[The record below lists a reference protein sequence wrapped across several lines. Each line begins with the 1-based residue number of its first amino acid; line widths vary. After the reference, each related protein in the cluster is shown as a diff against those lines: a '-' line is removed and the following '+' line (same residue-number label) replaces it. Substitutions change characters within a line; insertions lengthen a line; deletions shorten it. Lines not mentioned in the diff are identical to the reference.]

1 MANKQRFD
9 IEIGAQ
15 VDPSVRKA
23 ASNAQSILGS
33 IVGGNL
39 ISSGIQAAIGGIQS
53 MASGAL
59 DTYRD
64 YQKSMANTA
73 GIAGITDK
81 SSADFQKLSEA
92 AEAAG
97 EATAFTSAQA
107 GDALGYMALAGWD
120 VNKSTKALMPT
131 LKLAEATGA
140 DLAETANLVTG
151 SMNAMGVSFDN
162 MDDLNRY
169 FDVLVKAN
177 NKSATT
183 AGQLMEAFTGVGGAA
198 KAAGLDY
205 KDTATALGILAN
217 NYVTG
222 SQAGTALNSI
232 LVRMTSKQEALNA
245 YKKLGV
251 NIYDAAGNTRNFGDI
266 LKDTNKAM
274 AGLTEKQKNSYMS
287 TIAGAN
293 YYSMYKNLLEG
304 VTEGVDGSAS
314 AWDKLSGEIQNSNN
328 ALDTMHETTTNTV
341 DYAFSLLDSGLQNV
355 QLQFLKAFGPE
366 IQSALRYVAEKVL
379 PKVANAAENLGNFI
393 QDPVLVKFGE
403 LKDMLGDV
411 KDKFGEFTDFLS
423 EHQEVIA
430 ATAWVVGGLTT
441 ALLIYNRA
449 AILASIRSGIETGI
463 IIAMYAAEWA
473 TAAATTALAVAT
485 KALGAAFAFLTSPL
499 TLIILGFAAAMAASI
514 LLYKNWDTVKEK
526 LGELWQKIQEI
537 GSNVMNAMSE
547 WWDYIMQ
554 CLDQNFVQPWNNFWD
569 SVGEKVSA
577 VWQGIKSA
585 VKSGINSVINFVNSG
600 IGQLNKFQV
609 NVPKGVP
616 IIGGKHVGLN
626 IPTIPTLAT
635 GGIATGPTLAEIG
648 EGGEPEA
655 VVPLSK
661 LSNML
666 NGGAGGGITYSP
678 NIVINGNADKSEISE
693 AMRSSYEEFKDFMD
707 RYTRERRRLAF

>member
-1 MANKQRFD
+1 MANRQRFD

-59 DTYRD
+59 DTYRE

-120 VNKSTKALMPT
+120 ADKSTSALMPT

-140 DLAETANLVTG
+140 DLATTADLVTN
-151 SMNAMGVSFDN
+151 SMNAMGVSFD
-162 MDDLNRY
+162 DLDGY
-169 FDVLVKAN
+169 FDVIIKAN

-183 AGQLMEAFTGVGGAA
+183 AGELMEAFTGVGGAA
-198 KAAGLDY
+198 KAAGQDY
-205 KDTATALGILAN
+205 KTTSTALGILAN
-217 NYVTG
+217 AGTKG
-222 SQAGTALNSI
+222 AEAGTALNSI
-232 LVRMTSKQEALNA
+232 LVRMTSKQEAMNA

-251 NIYDAAGNTRNFGDI
+251 SIYDAAGNTRNFGDI
-266 LKDTNKAM
+266 LKDTSKAM
-274 AGLTEKQKNSYMS
+274 EGMTEEQKNSYLS
-287 TIAGAN
+287 AIAGTN
-293 YYSMYKNLLEG
+293 YYSTYNQLLEG
-304 VTEGVDGSAS
+304 VNETVDGGAS

-328 ALDTMHETTTNTV
+328 ALDTMHKTTTDTV
-341 DYAFSLLDSGLQNV
+341 DYAFSLLDSALQNV

-366 IQSALRYVAEKVL
+366 IQSAVQYVAGEVL
-379 PKVANAAENLGNFI
+379 PKVAKAAENLGNFI
-393 QDPVLVKFGE
+393 KDPVLVKFGE

-430 ATAWVVGGLTT
+430 AAAWVVGGLATAILIYNGAMIARAATDVGLTIGIGLLYAWDTAAAIATGVTT
-441 ALLIYNRA
+441 AL
-449 AILASIRSGIETGI
+449 G
-463 IIAMYAAEWA
+463 
-473 TAAATTALAVAT
+473 VA
-485 KALGAAFAFLTSPL
+485 FNFLTSPL

-526 LGELWQKIQEI
+526 LVELWQKIQEI

-569 SVGEKVSA
+569 SVGQKVTA
-577 VWQGIKSA
+577 VWEGIKSA
-585 VKSGINSVINFVNSG
+585 VKNGINSVINFVNSG

-616 IIGGKHVGLN
+616 IVGGKHVGLN

-655 VVPLSK
+655 VVPLTK

-693 AMRSSYEEFKDFMD
+693 AMRDSYEEFKEFMD
-707 RYTRERRRLAF
+707 RYTSERRRLAF

>member
-1 MANKQRFD
+1 MANRQRFD

-59 DTYRD
+59 DTYRE

-81 SSADFQKLSEA
+81 SSKDFGKLSEA

-97 EATAFTSAQA
+97 KATAFTSAQA
-107 GDALGYMALAGWD
+107 GDALGYMSLAGWD

-131 LKLAEATGA
+131 LKLAEATGS

-162 MDDLNRY
+162 MDDLNGY
-169 FDVLVKAN
+169 FDVLIKAN

-183 AGQLMEAFTGVGGAA
+183 AGELMEAFTGVGGAA

-251 NIYDAAGNTRNFGDI
+251 NIYDAAGNTRNFRDI
-266 LKDTNKAM
+266 LKDTNRAM
-274 AGLTEKQKNSYMS
+274 AGLTEEQKNSYMS

-293 YYSMYKNLLEG
+293 YYSIYKNLLEG

-328 ALDTMHETTTNTV
+328 ALDTMHETTTDTV
-341 DYAFSLLDSGLQNV
+341 DYSFAKLDSALQDV

-366 IQSALRYVAEKVL
+366 IQKALDYVSGTVL
-379 PKVANAAENLGNFI
+379 PAVSKAAENLGNFI
-393 QDPVLVKFGE
+393 QDPVIVKFKE
-403 LKDMLGDV
+403 FKDWVGNVGD
-411 KDKFGEFTDFLS
+411 KISEFNSFLS
-423 EHQEVIA
+423 EHQEILVA
-430 ATAWVVGGLTT
+430 AAVAVGGLTT
-441 ALLIYNRA
+441 ALLVYNGA
-449 AILASIRSGIETGI
+449 AILASIQSGIETGML
-463 IIAMYAAEWA
+463 IAMYTTEWIA
-473 TAAATTALAVAT
+473 TAATT
-485 KALGAAFAFLTSPL
+485 ALGAAFAFLTSPITIAIL
-499 TLIILGFAAAMAASI
+499 AITAIIAVGV
-514 LLYKNWDTVKEK
+514 LLYKNWDTIKEK
-526 LGELWQKIQEI
+526 ASELGAYLQEKCE
-537 GSNVMNAMSE
+537 GMKES
-547 WWDYIMQ
+547 
-554 CLDQNFVQPWNNFWD
+554 WNNFWD
-569 SVGEKVSA
+569 AIGGKVSA
-577 VWQGIKSA
+577 VWQGIKNA
-585 VKSGINSVINFVNSG
+585 VKSGINSVINFINSG
-600 IGQLNKFQV
+600 IGKLNNFHV

-616 IIGGKHVGLN
+616 GIGGKSFGLK

-655 VVPLSK
+655 VVPLTK

-666 NGGAGGGITYSP
+666 NGGVGGGITYSP

-693 AMRSSYEEFKDFMD
+693 AMRSSYEEFKEFMD
-707 RYTRERRRLAF
+707 RYTSERRRLAF

>member
-1 MANKQRFD
+1 MANRQRFD

-59 DTYRD
+59 DTYRE

-120 VNKSTKALMPT
+120 ADKSTSALMPT

-140 DLAETANLVTG
+140 DLATTADLVTN
-151 SMNAMGVSFDN
+151 SMNAMGVSFD
-162 MDDLNRY
+162 DLDGY
-169 FDVLVKAN
+169 FDVIIKAN

-183 AGQLMEAFTGVGGAA
+183 AGELMEAFTGVGGAA
-198 KAAGLDY
+198 KAAGQDY
-205 KDTATALGILAN
+205 KTTSTALGILAN
-217 NYVTG
+217 AGTKG
-222 SQAGTALNSI
+222 AEAGTALNSI
-232 LVRMTSKQEALNA
+232 LVRMTSKQEAMNA

-251 NIYDAAGNTRNFGDI
+251 SIYDAAGNTRNFGDI
-266 LKDTNKAM
+266 LKDTSKAM
-274 AGLTEKQKNSYMS
+274 EGMTEEQKNSYLS
-287 TIAGAN
+287 AIAGTN
-293 YYSMYKNLLEG
+293 YYSTYNQLLEG
-304 VTEGVDGSAS
+304 VNKTVDGGAS

-328 ALDTMHETTTNTV
+328 ALDTMHETTTDTV
-341 DYAFSLLDSGLQNV
+341 DYAFSLLDSALQNV

-366 IQSALRYVAEKVL
+366 IQSAVQYVATEVL

-393 QDPVLVKFGE
+393 QDPVIVKFKE
-403 LKDMLGDV
+403 FKDWVGNVGD
-411 KDKFGEFTDFLS
+411 KISEFNSFLS
-423 EHQEVIA
+423 EHQEILVA
-430 ATAWVVGGLTT
+430 AAWAVGGLTT

-449 AILASIRSGIETGI
+449 AILASVRSGIETGI
-463 IIAMYAAEWA
+463 LIAMYAAEWA
-473 TAAATTALAVAT
+473 TAAATTAL
-485 KALGAAFAFLTSPL
+485 GAAFNFLTSPI
-499 TLIILGFAAAMAASI
+499 TILILLFAGLMAATY
-514 LLYKNWDTVKEK
+514 LVYKNWDKIKVKAD
-526 LGELWQKIQEI
+526 ELWQKILEFGAGLRECWNGI
-537 GSNVMNAMSE
+537 IEDVNIN
-547 WWDYIMQ
+547 
-554 CLDQNFVQPWNNFWD
+554 LVQPWNNFWD
-569 SVGEKVSA
+569 AVGGKVSA
-577 VWQGIKSA
+577 VWQGIKNA
-585 VKSGINSVINFVNSG
+585 VKSGINSVINFINSG

-616 IIGGKHVGLN
+616 IVGGKHVGFN
-626 IPTIPTLAT
+626 IPKIPTLAT

-655 VVPLSK
+655 VVPLTK

-693 AMRSSYEEFKDFMD
+693 AMRSSYEEFKEFMD
-707 RYTRERRRLAF
+707 RYTSERRRLAF

>member
-1 MANKQRFD
+1 MANRQRFD

-120 VNKSTKALMPT
+120 ADKSTSALMPT

-140 DLAETANLVTG
+140 DLATTADLVTN
-151 SMNAMGVSFDN
+151 SMNAMGVSFD
-162 MDDLNRY
+162 DLDGY
-169 FDVLVKAN
+169 FDVIIKAN

-183 AGQLMEAFTGVGGAA
+183 AGELMEAFTGVGGAA
-198 KAAGLDY
+198 KAAGQDY
-205 KDTATALGILAN
+205 KTTSTALGILAN
-217 NYVTG
+217 AGTKG
-222 SQAGTALNSI
+222 AEAGTALNSI
-232 LVRMTSKQEALNA
+232 FVRMTSKKEALNA

-251 NIYDAAGNTRNFGDI
+251 SIYDAAGNTRNFGDI

-274 AGLTEKQKNSYMS
+274 AGMTEEQKNSYLS
-287 TIAGAN
+287 AIAGTN
-293 YYSMYKNLLEG
+293 YYSTYNQLLEG
-304 VTEGVDGSAS
+304 VNKTVDGGAS

-328 ALDTMHETTTNTV
+328 ALDTMHKTTTDTV
-341 DYAFSLLDSGLQNV
+341 DYAFSLLDSALQNV

-366 IQSALRYVAEKVL
+366 IQSAVRYVAEEVL

-393 QDPVLVKFGE
+393 KDPVLVKFGE

-430 ATAWVVGGLTT
+430 AAAWVVGGLATAILIYNGAMIARAATDVGLTIGIGLLYAWDTAAAIATGVTT
-441 ALLIYNRA
+441 AL
-449 AILASIRSGIETGI
+449 G
-463 IIAMYAAEWA
+463 
-473 TAAATTALAVAT
+473 VA
-485 KALGAAFAFLTSPL
+485 FNFLTSPL
-499 TLIILGFAAAMAASI
+499 TLIILGFAAVMAASI

-569 SVGEKVSA
+569 SVGQKVTA
-577 VWQGIKSA
+577 VWEGIKSA
-585 VKSGINSVINFVNSG
+585 VKNGINSVINFVNSG

-616 IIGGKHVGLN
+616 IVGGKHVGLN
-626 IPTIPTLAT
+626 IPKIPTLAT

-693 AMRSSYEEFKDFMD
+693 AMRDSYEEFKEFMD
-707 RYTRERRRLAF
+707 RYTSERRRLAF

>member
-1 MANKQRFD
+1 MANRQRFD

-120 VNKSTKALMPT
+120 ADKSTSALMPT

-140 DLAETANLVTG
+140 DLATTADLVTN
-151 SMNAMGVSFDN
+151 SMNAMGVSFD
-162 MDDLNRY
+162 DLDGY
-169 FDVLVKAN
+169 FDVIIKAN

-183 AGQLMEAFTGVGGAA
+183 AGELMEAFTGVGGAA
-198 KAAGLDY
+198 KAAGQDY
-205 KDTATALGILAN
+205 KTTSTALGILAN
-217 NYVTG
+217 AGTKG
-222 SQAGTALNSI
+222 AEAGTALNSI
-232 LVRMTSKQEALNA
+232 LVRMTSKQEAMNA

-251 NIYDAAGNTRNFGDI
+251 SIYDAAGNTRNFGDI
-266 LKDTNKAM
+266 LKDMSKAM
-274 AGLTEKQKNSYMS
+274 EGMTEEQKNSYLS
-287 TIAGAN
+287 AIAGTN
-293 YYSMYKNLLEG
+293 YYSTYNQLLEG
-304 VTEGVDGSAS
+304 VNKTVDGGAS

-328 ALDTMHETTTNTV
+328 ALDTMHETTTDTV
-341 DYAFSLLDSGLQNV
+341 DYAFSLLDSALQNV

-366 IQSALRYVAEKVL
+366 IQSAVQYVAAEVL

-393 QDPVLVKFGE
+393 QDPVIVKFKE
-403 LKDMLGDV
+403 FKDWVGDV
-411 KDKFGEFTDFLS
+411 GNKISEFNSFLS
-423 EHQEVIA
+423 EHQEILVA
-430 ATAWVVGGLTT
+430 AAWAVGGLTT

-449 AILASIRSGIETGI
+449 AILASVRSGIETGI
-463 IIAMYAAEWA
+463 LIAMYAAEWA
-473 TAAATTALAVAT
+473 TAAATTAL
-485 KALGAAFAFLTSPL
+485 GAAFNFLTSPI
-499 TLIILGFAAAMAASI
+499 TILILLFAGLMAATY
-514 LLYKNWDTVKEK
+514 LVYKNWDKIKVKAD
-526 LGELWQKIQEI
+526 ELWQKILEFGAGLRECWNGI
-537 GSNVMNAMSE
+537 IEDVNIN
-547 WWDYIMQ
+547 
-554 CLDQNFVQPWNNFWD
+554 LVQPWNNFWD
-569 SVGEKVSA
+569 AVGGKVSA

-585 VKSGINSVINFVNSG
+585 VKSGINSVINFINSG
-600 IGQLNKFQV
+600 IGKLNNFHV

-616 IIGGKHVGLN
+616 GIGGKSFGLK

-635 GGIATGPTLAEIG
+635 GGIATAPTLAEIG

-655 VVPLSK
+655 VVPLTK

-666 NGGAGGGITYSP
+666 NGGVGGGITYSP

-693 AMRSSYEEFKDFMD
+693 AMRSSYEEFKEFMD

>member
-1 MANKQRFD
+1 MANRQRFD

-59 DTYRD
+59 DTYRE

-120 VNKSTKALMPT
+120 ADKSTSALMPT

-140 DLAETANLVTG
+140 DLATTADLVTN
-151 SMNAMGVSFDN
+151 SMNAMGVSFD
-162 MDDLNRY
+162 DLDGY
-169 FDVLVKAN
+169 FDVIIKAN

-183 AGQLMEAFTGVGGAA
+183 AGELMEAFTGVGGAA
-198 KAAGLDY
+198 KAAGQDY
-205 KDTATALGILAN
+205 KTTSTALGILAN
-217 NYVTG
+217 AGTKG
-222 SQAGTALNSI
+222 AQAGTALNSI
-232 LVRMTSKQEALNA
+232 LVRMTSKQEAMNA

-251 NIYDAAGNTRNFGDI
+251 SIYDAAGNTRNFGDI
-266 LKDTNKAM
+266 LKDTSKAM
-274 AGLTEKQKNSYMS
+274 EGMTEEQKNSYLS
-287 TIAGAN
+287 AIAGTN
-293 YYSMYKNLLEG
+293 YYSTYNQLLEG
-304 VTEGVDGSAS
+304 VNKTVDGGAS

-328 ALDTMHETTTNTV
+328 ALDTMHETTTDTV
-341 DYAFSLLDSGLQNV
+341 DYAFSLLDSALQNV

-366 IQSALRYVAEKVL
+366 IQSAVQYVAGEVL

-393 QDPVLVKFGE
+393 QDPVIVKFKE
-403 LKDMLGDV
+403 FKNWVGDV
-411 KDKFGEFTDFLS
+411 GNKISEFNSFLS
-423 EHQEVIA
+423 EHQEILVA
-430 ATAWVVGGLTT
+430 AAWAVGGLTT

-449 AILASIRSGIETGI
+449 AILASVRSGIETGI
-463 IIAMYAAEWA
+463 LIAMYAAEWA
-473 TAAATTALAVAT
+473 TAAATTAL
-485 KALGAAFAFLTSPL
+485 GAAFNFLTSPI
-499 TLIILGFAAAMAASI
+499 TILILLFAGLMAATY
-514 LLYKNWDTVKEK
+514 LVYKNWDKIKVKAD
-526 LGELWQKIQEI
+526 ELWQKILEFGAGLRECWNGI
-537 GSNVMNAMSE
+537 IEDVNIN
-547 WWDYIMQ
+547 
-554 CLDQNFVQPWNNFWD
+554 LVQPWNNFWD
-569 SVGEKVSA
+569 AVGGKVSA
-577 VWQGIKSA
+577 VWQGIKNA
-585 VKSGINSVINFVNSG
+585 VKSGINSVINFINSG

-616 IIGGKHVGLN
+616 IVGGKHVGLN
-626 IPTIPTLAT
+626 IPKIPTLAT

-655 VVPLSK
+655 VVPLTK

-693 AMRSSYEEFKDFMD
+693 AMRSSYEEFKEFMD
-707 RYTRERRRLAF
+707 RYTSERRRLAF

>member
-1 MANKQRFD
+1 MANRQRFD

-59 DTYRD
+59 DTYRE

-81 SSADFQKLSEA
+81 SSTDFQKLSEA

-97 EATAFTSAQA
+97 KATAFTSAQA

-120 VNKSTKALMPT
+120 ANKSTSALMPT

-140 DLAETANLVTG
+140 DLATTADLVTN
-151 SMNAMGVSFDN
+151 SMNAMGVSFD
-162 MDDLNRY
+162 DLDGY
-169 FDVLVKAN
+169 FDVIIKAN

-183 AGQLMEAFTGVGGAA
+183 AGELMEAFTGVGGAA
-198 KAAGLDY
+198 KAAGQDY
-205 KDTATALGILAN
+205 KTTSTALGILAN
-217 NYVTG
+217 AGTKG
-222 SQAGTALNSI
+222 AEAGTALNSI
-232 LVRMTSKQEALNA
+232 LVRMTSKQEAMNA

-251 NIYDAAGNTRNFGDI
+251 SIYDAAGNTRNFGDI
-266 LKDTNKAM
+266 LKDTSKAM
-274 AGLTEKQKNSYMS
+274 EGTTEEQKNSYLS
-287 TIAGAN
+287 AIAGTN
-293 YYSMYKNLLEG
+293 YYSTYNQLLEG
-304 VTEGVDGSAS
+304 VNKTVDGGAS

-328 ALDTMHETTTNTV
+328 ALDTMHKTTTDTV
-341 DYAFSLLDSGLQNV
+341 DYAFSLLDSALQNV

-366 IQSALRYVAEKVL
+366 IQSAVQYVAGEVL

-393 QDPVLVKFGE
+393 QDPIIVKFKE
-403 LKDMLGDV
+403 FKNWVGDV
-411 KDKFGEFTDFLS
+411 GNKISEFNSFLS
-423 EHQEVIA
+423 EHQEILVA
-430 ATAWVVGGLTT
+430 AAWAVGGLTT

-449 AILASIRSGIETGI
+449 AILASVRSGIETGI
-463 IIAMYAAEWA
+463 LIAMYAAEWA
-473 TAAATTALAVAT
+473 TAAATTAL
-485 KALGAAFAFLTSPL
+485 GAAFNFLTSPI
-499 TLIILGFAAAMAASI
+499 TILILLFAGLMAATY
-514 LLYKNWDTVKEK
+514 LVYKNWDKIKVKAD
-526 LGELWQKIQEI
+526 ELWQKILEFGAGLRECWNGI
-537 GSNVMNAMSE
+537 IEDVNIN
-547 WWDYIMQ
+547 
-554 CLDQNFVQPWNNFWD
+554 LVQPWNNFWD
-569 SVGEKVSA
+569 AIGGKVSA

-616 IIGGKHVGLN
+616 IVGGKHVGLN
-626 IPTIPTLAT
+626 IPKIPTLAT

-655 VVPLSK
+655 VVPLTK

-666 NGGAGGGITYSP
+666 NGGVGGGITYSP

-693 AMRSSYEEFKDFMD
+693 AMRSSYEEFKEFMD
-707 RYTRERRRLAF
+707 RYTSERRRLAF

>member
-1 MANKQRFD
+1 MANRQRFD

-59 DTYRD
+59 DTYRE

-97 EATAFTSAQA
+97 KATAFTSAQA

-120 VNKSTKALMPT
+120 ANKSTSALMPT

-151 SMNAMGVSFDN
+151 SMNAMGVSFD
-162 MDDLNRY
+162 DLDGY
-169 FDVLVKAN
+169 FDVIIKAN

-274 AGLTEKQKNSYMS
+274 AGLTEEQKNSYMS

-293 YYSMYKNLLEG
+293 YYSIYKNLLEG

-328 ALDTMHETTTNTV
+328 ALDTMHETTTDTV
-341 DYAFSLLDSGLQNV
+341 DYSFAKLDSALQDV
-355 QLQFLKAFGPE
+355 QLQFLKAFGPD
-366 IQSALRYVAEKVL
+366 IQKALDYVSGTVL
-379 PKVANAAENLGNFI
+379 PAVSNAAENLGNFI
-393 QDPVLVKFGE
+393 QDPVIVKFKEFKNWVGAV
-403 LKDMLGDV
+403 GD
-411 KDKFGEFTDFLS
+411 KISEFNSFLS
-423 EHQEVIA
+423 EHQEILVA
-430 ATAWVVGGLTT
+430 AAWAVGGLTT
-441 ALLIYNRA
+441 ALLIYNGA
-449 AILASIRSGIETGI
+449 AILASVQSGIETGI
-463 IIAMYAAEWA
+463 LIAMYTAEWA
-473 TAAATTALAVAT
+473 TAAATTAL
-485 KALGAAFAFLTSPL
+485 GAAFNFLTSPI
-499 TLIILGFAAAMAASI
+499 TILILLFAGLMAATY
-514 LLYKNWDTVKEK
+514 LVYKNWDKIKVKAD
-526 LGELWQKIQEI
+526 ELWQKILEFGAGLRECWNGI
-537 GSNVMNAMSE
+537 IEDVNIN
-547 WWDYIMQ
+547 
-554 CLDQNFVQPWNNFWD
+554 LVQPWNNFWD
-569 SVGEKVSA
+569 AIGGKVSA
-577 VWQGIKSA
+577 VWQGIKNA
-585 VKSGINSVINFVNSG
+585 VKSGINSIINFINSG
-600 IGQLNKFQV
+600 IGKLNNFHV

-616 IIGGKHVGLN
+616 GIGGKSFGLK

-655 VVPLSK
+655 VVPLTK

-666 NGGAGGGITYSP
+666 NGGVGGGITYSP

-693 AMRSSYEEFKDFMD
+693 AMRSSYEEFKEFMD
-707 RYTRERRRLAF
+707 RYTSERRRLAF

>member
-1 MANKQRFD
+1 MANRQRFD
-9 IEIGAQ
+9 IEIAAQ

-59 DTYRD
+59 DTYRE

-120 VNKSTKALMPT
+120 ADKSTSALMPT

-140 DLAETANLVTG
+140 DLATTADLVTN
-151 SMNAMGVSFDN
+151 SMNAMGVSFD
-162 MDDLNRY
+162 DLDGY
-169 FDVLVKAN
+169 FDVIIKAN

-183 AGQLMEAFTGVGGAA
+183 AGELMEAFTGVGGAA
-198 KAAGLDY
+198 KAAGQDY
-205 KDTATALGILAN
+205 KTTSTALGILAN
-217 NYVTG
+217 AGTKG
-222 SQAGTALNSI
+222 AEAGTALNSI
-232 LVRMTSKQEALNA
+232 LVRMTSKQEAMNA

-251 NIYDAAGNTRNFGDI
+251 SIYDAAGNTRNFGDI
-266 LKDTNKAM
+266 LKDTSKAM
-274 AGLTEKQKNSYMS
+274 EGMTEEQKNSYLS
-287 TIAGAN
+287 AIAGTN
-293 YYSMYKNLLEG
+293 YYSTYNQLLEG
-304 VTEGVDGSAS
+304 VNKTVDGGAS

-328 ALDTMHETTTNTV
+328 ALDTMHKTTTDTV
-341 DYAFSLLDSGLQNV
+341 DYAFSLLDSALQNV

-366 IQSALRYVAEKVL
+366 IQSAVQYVAGEVL

-393 QDPVLVKFGE
+393 QDPVIVKFKE
-403 LKDMLGDV
+403 FKDWVGNVGD
-411 KDKFGEFTDFLS
+411 KISEFNSFLS
-423 EHQEVIA
+423 EHQEILVA
-430 ATAWVVGGLTT
+430 AAWAVGGLTT

-449 AILASIRSGIETGI
+449 AILASVRSGIETGI
-463 IIAMYAAEWA
+463 LIAMYAAEWA
-473 TAAATTALAVAT
+473 TAAATTAL
-485 KALGAAFAFLTSPL
+485 GAAFNFLTSPI
-499 TLIILGFAAAMAASI
+499 TILILLFAGLMAATY
-514 LLYKNWDTVKEK
+514 LVYKNWDKIKVKAD
-526 LGELWQKIQEI
+526 ELWQKILEFGAGLRECWNGI
-537 GSNVMNAMSE
+537 IEDVNIN
-547 WWDYIMQ
+547 
-554 CLDQNFVQPWNNFWD
+554 LVQPWNNFWD
-569 SVGEKVSA
+569 AIGGKVSA

-585 VKSGINSVINFVNSG
+585 VKSGINSVINFINSG

-626 IPTIPTLAT
+626 IPKIPTLAT

-655 VVPLSK
+655 VVPLTK

-693 AMRSSYEEFKDFMD
+693 AMRSSYEEFKEFMD
-707 RYTRERRRLAF
+707 RYTSERRRLAF

>member
-1 MANKQRFD
+1 MANRQRFD

-59 DTYRD
+59 DTYRE

-97 EATAFTSAQA
+97 KATAFTSAQA

-120 VNKSTKALMPT
+120 ANKSTSALMPT

-151 SMNAMGVSFDN
+151 SMNAMGVSFD
-162 MDDLNRY
+162 DLDGY
-169 FDVLVKAN
+169 FDVIIKAN

-274 AGLTEKQKNSYMS
+274 AGLTEEQKNSYMS

-293 YYSMYKNLLEG
+293 YYSIYKNLLEG

-328 ALDTMHETTTNTV
+328 ALDTMHETTTDTV
-341 DYAFSLLDSGLQNV
+341 DYSFAKLDSALQDV
-355 QLQFLKAFGPE
+355 QLQFLKAFGPD
-366 IQSALRYVAEKVL
+366 IQKALDYVSGTVL
-379 PKVANAAENLGNFI
+379 PAVSNAAENLGNFI
-393 QDPVLVKFGE
+393 QDPVIVKFKE
-403 LKDMLGDV
+403 FKNWVGDV
-411 KDKFGEFTDFLS
+411 GDKISEFNGFLS
-423 EHQEVIA
+423 EHQEILVA
-430 ATAWVVGGLTT
+430 AAVAVGGLTT
-441 ALLIYNRA
+441 ALLIYNGA
-449 AILASIRSGIETGI
+449 AILASIQSGIETGML
-463 IIAMYAAEWA
+463 IAMYTTEWIA
-473 TAAATTALAVAT
+473 TAATT
-485 KALGAAFAFLTSPL
+485 ALGAAFAFLTSPITIAIL
-499 TLIILGFAAAMAASI
+499 AITAIIAVGV
-514 LLYKNWDTVKEK
+514 LLYKNWDTIKEK
-526 LGELWQKIQEI
+526 ASELGAYLQEKCE
-537 GSNVMNAMSE
+537 GMKES
-547 WWDYIMQ
+547 
-554 CLDQNFVQPWNNFWD
+554 WNNFWD
-569 SVGEKVSA
+569 SIGGKVSE
-577 VWQGIKSA
+577 VWQGIKNA
-585 VKSGINSVINFVNSG
+585 VKSGINSVINFINSG
-600 IGQLNKFQV
+600 IGKLNNFHV

-616 IIGGKHVGLN
+616 GIGGKSFGLK

-655 VVPLSK
+655 VVPLTK

-666 NGGAGGGITYSP
+666 NGGVGGGITYSP

-693 AMRSSYEEFKDFMD
+693 AMRSSYEEFKEFMD
-707 RYTRERRRLAF
+707 RYTSERRRLAF

>member
-1 MANKQRFD
+1 MANRQRFD

-59 DTYRD
+59 DTYRE

-81 SSADFQKLSEA
+81 SSADFQKLSKA

-97 EATAFTSAQA
+97 KATAFTSAQA
-107 GDALGYMALAGWD
+107 GDALGYMSLAGWD

-140 DLAETANLVTG
+140 DLATTANLVTN

-162 MDDLNRY
+162 MDDLNGY

-183 AGQLMEAFTGVGGAA
+183 AGELMEAFTGAGGAA
-198 KAAGLDY
+198 KAAGQDY
-205 KDTATALGILAN
+205 KTTSTALGILAN
-217 NYVTG
+217 AGTKG
-222 SQAGTALNSI
+222 AEAGTALNSI
-232 LVRMTSKQEALNA
+232 FVRMTSKKEALNA

-251 NIYDAAGNTRNFGDI
+251 SIYDAAGNTRNFGDI

-274 AGLTEKQKNSYMS
+274 AGMTEEEKSSYLAA
-287 TIAGAN
+287 IAGTN
-293 YYSMYKNLLEG
+293 YYSAYKQLLEG
-304 VTEGVDGSAS
+304 VNETVDGGAS

-328 ALDTMHETTTNTV
+328 ALDTMHKTTTDTV
-341 DYAFSLLDSGLQNV
+341 DYAFSLLDSALQNV

-366 IQSALRYVAEKVL
+366 IQSAVQYVAEEVL

-430 ATAWVVGGLTT
+430 AAAWVVGGLATAILIYNGAMIARAATDVGLTIGIGLLYAWDTAAAIATGVTT
-441 ALLIYNRA
+441 AL
-449 AILASIRSGIETGI
+449 G
-463 IIAMYAAEWA
+463 
-473 TAAATTALAVAT
+473 VA
-485 KALGAAFAFLTSPL
+485 FNFLTSPL
-499 TLIILGFAAAMAASI
+499 TLLILGFAAAMAATI

-526 LGELWQKIQEI
+526 LGELWQKILEFGAGLRECWNGI
-537 GSNVMNAMSE
+537 IEDVNIN
-547 WWDYIMQ
+547 
-554 CLDQNFVQPWNNFWD
+554 LVQPWNNFWD
-569 SVGEKVSA
+569 AVGGKVSA
-577 VWQGIKSA
+577 VWQGIKNA

-626 IPTIPTLAT
+626 IPKIPTLAT

-655 VVPLSK
+655 VVPLTK

-693 AMRSSYEEFKDFMD
+693 AMRSSYEEFKEFMD
-707 RYTRERRRLAF
+707 RYTSERRRLAF

>member
-1 MANKQRFD
+1 MANRQRFD

-59 DTYRD
+59 DTYRE

-120 VNKSTKALMPT
+120 ADKSTSALMPT

-140 DLAETANLVTG
+140 DLATTADLVTN
-151 SMNAMGVSFDN
+151 SMNAMGVSFD
-162 MDDLNRY
+162 DLDGY
-169 FDVLVKAN
+169 FDVIIKAN

-183 AGQLMEAFTGVGGAA
+183 AGELMEAFTGVGGAA
-198 KAAGLDY
+198 KAAGQDY
-205 KDTATALGILAN
+205 KTTSTALGILAN
-217 NYVTG
+217 AGTKG
-222 SQAGTALNSI
+222 AEAGTALNSI
-232 LVRMTSKQEALNA
+232 LVRMTSKQEAMNA

-251 NIYDAAGNTRNFGDI
+251 SIYDAAGNTRNFGDI
-266 LKDTNKAM
+266 LKDTSKAM
-274 AGLTEKQKNSYMS
+274 EGMTEEQKNSYLS
-287 TIAGAN
+287 AIAGTN
-293 YYSMYKNLLEG
+293 YYSTYNQLLEG
-304 VTEGVDGSAS
+304 VNKTVDGGAS

-328 ALDTMHETTTNTV
+328 ALDTMHKTTTDTV
-341 DYAFSLLDSGLQNV
+341 DYAFSLLDSALQNV

-366 IQSALRYVAEKVL
+366 IQSAVQYVAGEVL

-393 QDPVLVKFGE
+393 QDPVIVKFKE
-403 LKDMLGDV
+403 FKNWVGDV
-411 KDKFGEFTDFLS
+411 GNKISEFNSFLS
-423 EHQEVIA
+423 EHQEILVA
-430 ATAWVVGGLTT
+430 AAWAVGGLTT
-441 ALLIYNRA
+441 ALLIYNGA
-449 AILASIRSGIETGI
+449 AILASVQSGIETGM
-463 IIAMYAAEWA
+463 IIAMYTAEFVA
-473 TAAATTALAVAT
+473 AVAT
-485 KALGAAFAFLTSPL
+485 TALGAAFNFLTSPI
-499 TLIILGFAAAMAASI
+499 TILILLFAGLMAATY
-514 LLYKNWDTVKEK
+514 LVYKNWDKIKVKAD
-526 LGELWQKIQEI
+526 ELWQKILEFGAGLRECWNGI
-537 GSNVMNAMSE
+537 IEDVNIN
-547 WWDYIMQ
+547 
-554 CLDQNFVQPWNNFWD
+554 LVQPWNNFWD
-569 SVGEKVSA
+569 AVGGKVSA
-577 VWQGIKSA
+577 VWQGIKNA
-585 VKSGINSVINFVNSG
+585 VKSGINSVINFINSG

-616 IIGGKHVGLN
+616 IVGGKHVGLN
-626 IPTIPTLAT
+626 IPKIPTLAT

-655 VVPLSK
+655 VVPLTK

-666 NGGAGGGITYSP
+666 NGGVGGGITYSP

-693 AMRSSYEEFKDFMD
+693 AMRSSYEEFKEFMD
-707 RYTRERRRLAF
+707 RYTSERRRLAF

>member
-1 MANKQRFD
+1 MANRQRFD

-39 ISSGIQAAIGGIQS
+39 ISSGIQTAIGGIQS

-97 EATAFTSAQA
+97 KATAFTSAQA
-107 GDALGYMALAGWD
+107 GDALGYMSLAGWD

-140 DLAETANLVTG
+140 DLATTADLVTN
-151 SMNAMGVSFDN
+151 SMNAMGVNFDN
-162 MDDLNRY
+162 MDDLNGY

-183 AGQLMEAFTGVGGAA
+183 AGELMEAFTGAGGAA
-198 KAAGLDY
+198 KAAGQDY
-205 KDTATALGILAN
+205 KTTSTALGILAN
-217 NYVTG
+217 AGTKGAN
-222 SQAGTALNSI
+222 AGTALNSI
-232 LVRMTSKQEALNA
+232 FVRMTSKKEALNA

-251 NIYDAAGNTRNFGDI
+251 SIYDAAGNTRNFGDI

-274 AGLTEKQKNSYMS
+274 AGMTEEEKSSYLAA
-287 TIAGAN
+287 IAGTN
-293 YYSMYKNLLEG
+293 YYSAYKQLLEG
-304 VTEGVDGSAS
+304 VNETVDGGAS

-328 ALDTMHETTTNTV
+328 ALDTMHETTTDTV
-341 DYAFSLLDSGLQNV
+341 DYSFAKLDSALQDV
-355 QLQFLKAFGPE
+355 QLQFLKAFGPD
-366 IQSALRYVAEKVL
+366 IQKALDYVSENVL
-379 PKVANAAENLGNFI
+379 PAVSQAAQDLGNFI
-393 QDPVLVKFGE
+393 QDPVIVKFKE
-403 LKDMLGDV
+403 FKDWVGDV
-411 KDKFGEFTDFLS
+411 GDKISEFNSFLS
-423 EHQEVIA
+423 EHQEILVA
-430 ATAWVVGGLTT
+430 AAVAVGGLTT
-441 ALLIYNRA
+441 ALLIYNGA
-449 AILASIRSGIETGI
+449 AILASIQSGIETGML
-463 IIAMYAAEWA
+463 IAMYTTEWIA
-473 TAAATTALAVAT
+473 TAATT
-485 KALGAAFAFLTSPL
+485 ALGAAFAFLTSPITIAIL
-499 TLIILGFAAAMAASI
+499 AITAIIAVGV
-514 LLYKNWDTVKEK
+514 LLYKNWDTIKEK
-526 LGELWQKIQEI
+526 ASELGAYLQEKCE
-537 GSNVMNAMSE
+537 GMKES
-547 WWDYIMQ
+547 
-554 CLDQNFVQPWNNFWD
+554 WNNFWD
-569 SVGEKVSA
+569 AVGGKVSA

-585 VKSGINSVINFVNSG
+585 VKNGINSVINFVNSG

-693 AMRSSYEEFKDFMD
+693 AMRNSYEEFKEFMD

>member
-1 MANKQRFD
+1 MANRQRFD
-9 IEIGAQ
+9 IEIAAQ

-59 DTYRD
+59 DTYRE

-81 SSADFQKLSEA
+81 SSTDFQKLSEA

-97 EATAFTSAQA
+97 KATAFTSAQA

-120 VNKSTKALMPT
+120 ANKSTSALMPT

-140 DLAETANLVTG
+140 DLATTADLVTN
-151 SMNAMGVSFDN
+151 SMNAMGVSFD
-162 MDDLNRY
+162 DLDGY
-169 FDVLVKAN
+169 FDVIIKAN

-183 AGQLMEAFTGVGGAA
+183 AGELMEAFTGVGGAA
-198 KAAGLDY
+198 KAAGQDY
-205 KDTATALGILAN
+205 KTTSTALGILAN
-217 NYVTG
+217 AGTKG
-222 SQAGTALNSI
+222 AEAGTALNSI
-232 LVRMTSKQEALNA
+232 LVRMTSKQEAMNA

-251 NIYDAAGNTRNFGDI
+251 SIYDAAGNTRNFGDI
-266 LKDTNKAM
+266 LKDTSKAM
-274 AGLTEKQKNSYMS
+274 EGMTEEQKNSYLS
-287 TIAGAN
+287 AIAGTN
-293 YYSMYKNLLEG
+293 YYSTYNQLLEG
-304 VTEGVDGSAS
+304 VNKTVDGGAS

-328 ALDTMHETTTNTV
+328 ALDTMHKTTTDTV
-341 DYAFSLLDSGLQNV
+341 DYAFSLLDSALQNV

-366 IQSALRYVAEKVL
+366 IQSAVQYVAEEVL

-393 QDPVLVKFGE
+393 QDPVIVKFKE
-403 LKDMLGDV
+403 FKNWVGDV
-411 KDKFGEFTDFLS
+411 GNKISEFNSFLS
-423 EHQEVIA
+423 EHQEILVA
-430 ATAWVVGGLTT
+430 AAWAVSGLTT
-441 ALLIYNRA
+441 ALLIYNGA
-449 AILASIRSGIETGI
+449 AILASVQSGIETGVL
-463 IIAMYAAEWA
+463 IAMYAAEWVA
-473 TAAATTALAVAT
+473 TAATTAL
-485 KALGAAFAFLTSPL
+485 GAAFTFLTSPI
-499 TLIILGFAAAMAASI
+499 TILILLFAGLMAATY
-514 LLYKNWDTVKEK
+514 LVYKNWDKIKVKAD
-526 LGELWQKIQEI
+526 ELWQKILEFGAGLRECWNGI
-537 GSNVMNAMSE
+537 IEDVNIN
-547 WWDYIMQ
+547 
-554 CLDQNFVQPWNNFWD
+554 LVQPWNNFWD
-569 SVGEKVSA
+569 AIGGKVSA

-666 NGGAGGGITYSP
+666 NGGVGGGITYSP

-693 AMRSSYEEFKDFMD
+693 AMRSSYEEFKEFMD
-707 RYTRERRRLAF
+707 RYTSERRRLAF

>member
-1 MANKQRFD
+1 MANRQRFD

-59 DTYRD
+59 DTYRE

-120 VNKSTKALMPT
+120 ADKSTSALMPT

-140 DLAETANLVTG
+140 DLATTADLVTN
-151 SMNAMGVSFDN
+151 SMNAMGVSFD
-162 MDDLNRY
+162 DLDGY
-169 FDVLVKAN
+169 FDVIIKAN

-183 AGQLMEAFTGVGGAA
+183 AGELMEAFTGVGGAA
-198 KAAGLDY
+198 KAAGQDY
-205 KDTATALGILAN
+205 KTTSTALGILAN
-217 NYVTG
+217 AGTKG
-222 SQAGTALNSI
+222 AEAGTALNSI
-232 LVRMTSKQEALNA
+232 LVRMTSKQEAMNA

-251 NIYDAAGNTRNFGDI
+251 SIYDAAGNTRNFGDI
-266 LKDTNKAM
+266 LKDTSKAM
-274 AGLTEKQKNSYMS
+274 EGMTEEQKNSYLS
-287 TIAGAN
+287 AIAGTN
-293 YYSMYKNLLEG
+293 YYSTYNQLLEG
-304 VTEGVDGSAS
+304 VNKTVDGGAS

-328 ALDTMHETTTNTV
+328 ALDTMHETTTDTV
-341 DYAFSLLDSGLQNV
+341 DYAFSLLDSALQNV

-366 IQSALRYVAEKVL
+366 IQSAVQYVAAEVL

-393 QDPVLVKFGE
+393 QDPVIVKFKEFKE
-403 LKDMLGDV
+403 LVGNVGD
-411 KDKFGEFTDFLS
+411 KISEFNSFLS
-423 EHQEVIA
+423 EHQEILVA
-430 ATAWVVGGLTT
+430 AAWAVGGLTT

-449 AILASIRSGIETGI
+449 AILASVRSGIETGI
-463 IIAMYAAEWA
+463 LIAMYAAEWA
-473 TAAATTALAVAT
+473 TAAATTAL
-485 KALGAAFAFLTSPL
+485 GAAFNFLTSPI
-499 TLIILGFAAAMAASI
+499 TILILLFAGLMAATY
-514 LLYKNWDTVKEK
+514 LVYKNWDKIKVKAD
-526 LGELWQKIQEI
+526 ELWQKILEFGAGLRECWNGI
-537 GSNVMNAMSE
+537 IEDVNIN
-547 WWDYIMQ
+547 
-554 CLDQNFVQPWNNFWD
+554 LVQPWNNFWD
-569 SVGEKVSA
+569 AIGGKVSA

-585 VKSGINSVINFVNSG
+585 VKSGINSVINFINSG

-609 NVPKGVP
+609 NIPKGVP
-616 IIGGKHVGLN
+616 IVGGKHVGLN
-626 IPTIPTLAT
+626 IPKIPTLAT

-655 VVPLSK
+655 VVPLTK

-666 NGGAGGGITYSP
+666 NGGVGGGITYSP

-693 AMRSSYEEFKDFMD
+693 AMRSSYEEFKEFMD
-707 RYTRERRRLAF
+707 RYTSERRRLAF

>member
-1 MANKQRFD
+1 MANRQRFD

-33 IVGGNL
+33 IIGGNL

-59 DTYRD
+59 DTYRE

-120 VNKSTKALMPT
+120 ADKSTSALMPT

-140 DLAETANLVTG
+140 DLATTADLVTN
-151 SMNAMGVSFDN
+151 SMNAMGVSFD
-162 MDDLNRY
+162 DLDGY
-169 FDVLVKAN
+169 FDVIIKAN

-183 AGQLMEAFTGVGGAA
+183 AGELMEAFTGVGGAA
-198 KAAGLDY
+198 KAAGQDY
-205 KDTATALGILAN
+205 KTTSTALGILAN
-217 NYVTG
+217 AGTKG
-222 SQAGTALNSI
+222 AEAGTALNSI
-232 LVRMTSKQEALNA
+232 LVRMTSKQEAMNA

-251 NIYDAAGNTRNFGDI
+251 SIYDAAGNTRNFGDI
-266 LKDTNKAM
+266 LKDTSKAM
-274 AGLTEKQKNSYMS
+274 EGMTEEQKNSYLS
-287 TIAGAN
+287 AIAGTN
-293 YYSMYKNLLEG
+293 YYSTYNQLLEG
-304 VTEGVDGSAS
+304 VNETVDGGAS

-328 ALDTMHETTTNTV
+328 ALDTMHKTTTDTV
-341 DYAFSLLDSGLQNV
+341 DYAFSLLDSALQNV

-366 IQSALRYVAEKVL
+366 IQSAVQYVAGEVL

-393 QDPVLVKFGE
+393 QDPVIVKFKE
-403 LKDMLGDV
+403 FKDWVGNVGD
-411 KDKFGEFTDFLS
+411 KISEFNSFLS
-423 EHQEVIA
+423 EHQEILVA
-430 ATAWVVGGLTT
+430 AAVAVGGLTT
-441 ALLIYNRA
+441 ALLVYNGA
-449 AILASIRSGIETGI
+449 AILASIQSGIETGML
-463 IIAMYAAEWA
+463 IAMYTTEWIA
-473 TAAATTALAVAT
+473 TAATT
-485 KALGAAFAFLTSPL
+485 ALGAAFAFLTSPITIAIL
-499 TLIILGFAAAMAASI
+499 AITAIIAVGV
-514 LLYKNWDTVKEK
+514 LLYKNWDTIKEK
-526 LGELWQKIQEI
+526 ASELGAYLQEKCE
-537 GSNVMNAMSE
+537 GMKES
-547 WWDYIMQ
+547 
-554 CLDQNFVQPWNNFWD
+554 WNNFWD
-569 SVGEKVSA
+569 AVGGKVSA

-585 VKSGINSVINFVNSG
+585 VKSGINSVINFINSG

-626 IPTIPTLAT
+626 IPKIPTLAT

-648 EGGEPEA
+648 EGSEPEA
-655 VVPLSK
+655 VVPLTK

-666 NGGAGGGITYSP
+666 NGGVGGGITYSP

-693 AMRSSYEEFKDFMD
+693 AMRSSYEEFKEFMD
-707 RYTRERRRLAF
+707 RYTSERRRLAF

>member
-1 MANKQRFD
+1 MANRQRFD

-59 DTYRD
+59 DTYRE

-120 VNKSTKALMPT
+120 ADKSTSALMPT

-140 DLAETANLVTG
+140 DLATTADLVTN
-151 SMNAMGVSFDN
+151 SMNAMGVSFD
-162 MDDLNRY
+162 DLDGY
-169 FDVLVKAN
+169 FDVIIKAN

-183 AGQLMEAFTGVGGAA
+183 AGELMEAFTGVGGAA
-198 KAAGLDY
+198 KAAGQDY
-205 KDTATALGILAN
+205 KTTSTALGILAN
-217 NYVTG
+217 AGTKG
-222 SQAGTALNSI
+222 AEAGTALNSI
-232 LVRMTSKQEALNA
+232 LVRMTSKQEAMNA

-251 NIYDAAGNTRNFGDI
+251 SIYDAAGNTRNFGDI
-266 LKDTNKAM
+266 LKDTSKAM
-274 AGLTEKQKNSYMS
+274 EGMTEEQKNSYLS
-287 TIAGAN
+287 AIAGTN
-293 YYSMYKNLLEG
+293 YYSTYNQLLEG
-304 VTEGVDGSAS
+304 VNKTVDGGAS

-328 ALDTMHETTTNTV
+328 ALDTMHETTTDTV
-341 DYAFSLLDSGLQNV
+341 DYAFSLLDSALQNV

-366 IQSALRYVAEKVL
+366 IQSAVQYVATEVL

-393 QDPVLVKFGE
+393 QDPVIVKFKE
-403 LKDMLGDV
+403 FKDWVGAVGD
-411 KDKFGEFTDFLS
+411 KISEFNSFLS
-423 EHQEVIA
+423 EHQEILVA
-430 ATAWVVGGLTT
+430 AAVAVGGLTT
-441 ALLIYNRA
+441 ALLIYNGA
-449 AILASIRSGIETGI
+449 AILASVQSGIETGVL
-463 IIAMYAAEWA
+463 IAMYAAEWVA
-473 TAAATTALAVAT
+473 TAATT
-485 KALGAAFAFLTSPL
+485 ALGAAFAFLTSPITIAIL
-499 TLIILGFAAAMAASI
+499 AITAIIAVGV
-514 LLYKNWDTVKEK
+514 LLYKNWDTIKEK
-526 LGELWQKIQEI
+526 ASELGAYLQEKCE
-537 GSNVMNAMSE
+537 GMKES
-547 WWDYIMQ
+547 
-554 CLDQNFVQPWNNFWD
+554 WNNFWD
-569 SVGEKVSA
+569 AVGGKVSA
-577 VWQGIKSA
+577 VWQGIKNA
-585 VKSGINSVINFVNSG
+585 VKSGINSVINFINSG

-616 IIGGKHVGLN
+616 IVGGKHVGFN
-626 IPTIPTLAT
+626 IPKIPTLAT

-655 VVPLSK
+655 VVPLTK

-693 AMRSSYEEFKDFMD
+693 AMRSSYEEFKEFMD
-707 RYTRERRRLAF
+707 RYTSERRRLAF

>member
-1 MANKQRFD
+1 MANRQRFD
-9 IEIGAQ
+9 IEIGADI
-15 VDPSVRKA
+15 DPSVRKA
-23 ASNAQSILGS
+23 ASETQNILGS

-81 SSADFQKLSEA
+81 SSKDFEKLSEA

-97 EATAFTSAQA
+97 KATAFTSAQA

-120 VNKSTKALMPT
+120 ADKSTSALMPT

-140 DLAETANLVTG
+140 DLATTANLVTN

-162 MDDLNRY
+162 MDDLNGY

-183 AGQLMEAFTGVGGAA
+183 AGELMEAFTGVGGAA
-198 KAAGLDY
+198 KAAGQDY
-205 KDTATALGILAN
+205 KTTSTALGILAN
-217 NYVTG
+217 AGTKG
-222 SQAGTALNSI
+222 AEAGTALNSI
-232 LVRMTSKQEALNA
+232 FVRMTSKKEAMNA

-251 NIYDAAGNTRNFGDI
+251 SIYDTAGNTRNFGDI

-274 AGLTEKQKNSYMS
+274 EGMTEEQKNSYLAA
-287 TIAGAN
+287 IAGTN
-293 YYSMYKNLLEG
+293 YYSTYNQLLEG
-304 VTEGVDGSAS
+304 VNKTVDGGAS

-328 ALDTMHETTTNTV
+328 ALDTMHKTTTDTV
-341 DYAFSLLDSGLQNV
+341 DYSFAKLDSALQDV
-355 QLQFLKAFGPE
+355 QLQFLKAFGPD
-366 IQSALRYVAEKVL
+366 IQKALDYVSENVL
-379 PKVANAAENLGNFI
+379 PAVSQAAQDLGNFI
-393 QDPVLVKFGE
+393 QDPVIVKFKE
-403 LKDMLGDV
+403 FKNWVGDV
-411 KDKFGEFTDFLS
+411 GNKISEFNSFLS
-423 EHQEVIA
+423 EHQEILVA
-430 ATAWVVGGLTT
+430 AAVAVGGLTT
-441 ALLIYNRA
+441 ALLIYNGA
-449 AILASIRSGIETGI
+449 AILASVQSGIETGML
-463 IIAMYAAEWA
+463 IAMYTTEWIA
-473 TAAATTALAVAT
+473 TAATT
-485 KALGAAFAFLTSPL
+485 ALGAAFAFLTSPITIAIL
-499 TLIILGFAAAMAASI
+499 AITAIIAVGV
-514 LLYKNWDTVKEK
+514 LLYKNWDTIKEK
-526 LGELWQKIQEI
+526 ASELGAYLQEKCE
-537 GSNVMNAMSE
+537 GMKES
-547 WWDYIMQ
+547 
-554 CLDQNFVQPWNNFWD
+554 WNNFWD
-569 SVGEKVSA
+569 AIGGKVSA

-585 VKSGINSVINFVNSG
+585 VKSGINSVINFINSG

-635 GGIATGPTLAEIG
+635 GGIATAPTLAEIG

-655 VVPLSK
+655 VVPLTK

-666 NGGAGGGITYSP
+666 NGGVGGGITYSP

-693 AMRSSYEEFKDFMD
+693 AMRSSYEEFKEFMD

>member
-97 EATAFTSAQA
+97 KATAFTSAQA
-107 GDALGYMALAGWD
+107 GDALGYMSLAGWD
-120 VNKSTKALMPT
+120 VNKSTKALMPV

-140 DLAETANLVTG
+140 DLAGTANLVTG

-162 MDDLNRY
+162 MDDINGY

-183 AGQLMEAFTGVGGAA
+183 AGELMEAFTGVGGAA
-198 KAAGLDY
+198 KAAGQDY
-205 KDTATALGILAN
+205 KTTATALGILAN
-217 NYVTG
+217 ANTKGAV
-222 SQAGTALNSI
+222 AGTALNSI
-232 LVRMTSKQEALNA
+232 LVRMTSKKEAMNA

-251 NIYDAAGNTRNFGDI
+251 SIYDAAGNTRNFGDI

-274 AGLTEKQKNSYMS
+274 AGMTEEQKNSYLAA
-287 TIAGAN
+287 IAGTN
-293 YYSMYKNLLEG
+293 YYSTYNQLLEG
-304 VTEGVDGSAS
+304 VNKTVDGGAS

-341 DYAFSLLDSGLQNV
+341 DYSFAKLDSALQDV
-355 QLQFLKAFGPE
+355 QLQFLKAFGPD
-366 IQSALRYVAEKVL
+366 IQKALDYVSGTVL
-379 PKVANAAENLGNFI
+379 PAVSNAAENLGNFI
-393 QDPVLVKFGE
+393 KDPVLVKFGE

-430 ATAWVVGGLTT
+430 AAAWVVGGLATAILIYNGAMIARAATDVGLTIGIGLLYAWDTAAAIATGVTT
-441 ALLIYNRA
+441 AL
-449 AILASIRSGIETGI
+449 GT
-463 IIAMYAAEWA
+463 
-473 TAAATTALAVAT
+473 
-485 KALGAAFAFLTSPL
+485 AFAFLTSPL
-499 TLIILGFAAAMAASI
+499 TLLILGFAAVMAATI

-554 CLDQNFVQPWNNFWD
+554 CLDQNFVQPWNTFWD

-585 VKSGINSVINFVNSG
+585 VKNGINSVINFVNSG

-666 NGGAGGGITYSP
+666 NGGADGSITYSP

-693 AMRSSYEEFKDFMD
+693 AMRSSYEEFKEFMD
-707 RYTRERRRLAF
+707 MYTRERRRLAF

>member
-1 MANKQRFD
+1 MANRQRFD

-59 DTYRD
+59 DTYRE

-120 VNKSTKALMPT
+120 ADKSTSALMPT

-140 DLAETANLVTG
+140 DLATTADLVTN
-151 SMNAMGVSFDN
+151 SMNAMGVSFD
-162 MDDLNRY
+162 DLDGY
-169 FDVLVKAN
+169 FDVIIKAN

-183 AGQLMEAFTGVGGAA
+183 AGELMEAFTGVGGAA
-198 KAAGLDY
+198 KAAGQDY
-205 KDTATALGILAN
+205 KTTSTALGILAN
-217 NYVTG
+217 AGTKG
-222 SQAGTALNSI
+222 AEAGTALNSI
-232 LVRMTSKQEALNA
+232 LVRMTSKQEAMNA

-251 NIYDAAGNTRNFGDI
+251 SIYDAAGNTRNFGDI
-266 LKDTNKAM
+266 LKDTSKAM
-274 AGLTEKQKNSYMS
+274 EGMTEEQKNSYLS
-287 TIAGAN
+287 AIAGTN
-293 YYSMYKNLLEG
+293 YYSTYNQLLEG
-304 VTEGVDGSAS
+304 VNKTVDGGAS

-328 ALDTMHETTTNTV
+328 ALDTMHKTTTDTV
-341 DYAFSLLDSGLQNV
+341 DYAFSLLDSALQNV

-366 IQSALRYVAEKVL
+366 IQSAVQYVAEEVL

-430 ATAWVVGGLTT
+430 AAAWVVGGLATAILIYNGAMIARAATDVGLTIGIGLLYAWDTAAAIATGVTT
-441 ALLIYNRA
+441 AL
-449 AILASIRSGIETGI
+449 G
-463 IIAMYAAEWA
+463 
-473 TAAATTALAVAT
+473 VA
-485 KALGAAFAFLTSPL
+485 FNFLTSPL
-499 TLIILGFAAAMAASI
+499 TLLILGFAAAMAASI

-526 LGELWQKIQEI
+526 LGELWQKILEFGAGLRECWNGI
-537 GSNVMNAMSE
+537 IEDVNIN
-547 WWDYIMQ
+547 
-554 CLDQNFVQPWNNFWD
+554 LVQPWNNFWD
-569 SVGEKVSA
+569 AIGGKVSA
-577 VWQGIKSA
+577 VWQGIKNA
-585 VKSGINSVINFVNSG
+585 VKSGINSVINFINSG

-616 IIGGKHVGLN
+616 IVGGKHVGLN
-626 IPTIPTLAT
+626 IPKIPTLAT

-655 VVPLSK
+655 VVPLTK

-666 NGGAGGGITYSP
+666 NGGVGGGITYSP

-693 AMRSSYEEFKDFMD
+693 AMRSSYEEFKEFMD
-707 RYTRERRRLAF
+707 RYTSERRRLAF

>member
-1 MANKQRFD
+1 MANRQRFD

-59 DTYRD
+59 DTYRE

-81 SSADFQKLSEA
+81 SSADFQKLSKA
-92 AEAAG
+92 AENAG
-97 EATAFTSAQA
+97 NSTAFTSAQA
-107 GDALGYMALAGWD
+107 ADALGYMSLAGWD
-120 VNKSTKALMPT
+120 ANKSTKALMPT

-151 SMNAMGVSFDN
+151 SMNAMGVSFD
-162 MDDLNRY
+162 DLDGY
-169 FDVLVKAN
+169 FDVIIKAN

-274 AGLTEKQKNSYMS
+274 AGLTEEQKNSYMS

-293 YYSMYKNLLEG
+293 YYSIYKNLLEG

-328 ALDTMHETTTNTV
+328 ALDTMHETTTDTV

-366 IQSALRYVAEKVL
+366 IQSVLQYVAGKVL

-393 QDPVLVKFGE
+393 QDPVIVKFKE
-403 LKDMLGDV
+403 FKDWVGAVGD
-411 KDKFGEFTDFLS
+411 KISEFNSFLS
-423 EHQEVIA
+423 EHQEILVA
-430 ATAWVVGGLTT
+430 AAWAVGGLTT
-441 ALLIYNRA
+441 ALVIYNGA
-449 AILASIRSGIETGI
+449 AIVANIQSGIETGI
-463 IIAMYAAEWA
+463 LIAMYTAEWIA
-473 TAAATTALAVAT
+473 TAATTAL
-485 KALGAAFAFLTSPL
+485 GAAFSFLTSPI
-499 TLIILGFAAAMAASI
+499 TILILLFAGLMAATY
-514 LLYKNWDTVKEK
+514 LVYKNWDKIKVKAD
-526 LGELWQKIQEI
+526 ELWQKMQEFGAGLKECWNGI
-537 GSNVMNAMSE
+537 IEDVNIN
-547 WWDYIMQ
+547 
-554 CLDQNFVQPWNNFWD
+554 LVQPWNNFWD
-569 SVGEKVSA
+569 AVGGKVSA

-585 VKSGINSVINFVNSG
+585 VKSGINSVINFINSG

-635 GGIATGPTLAEIG
+635 GGIATSPTLAEIG

-693 AMRSSYEEFKDFMD
+693 AMRSSYEEFKEFMD

>member
-1 MANKQRFD
+1 MANRQRFD

-59 DTYRD
+59 DTYRE

-120 VNKSTKALMPT
+120 ADKSTSALMPT

-140 DLAETANLVTG
+140 DLATTADLVTN
-151 SMNAMGVSFDN
+151 SMNAMGVSFD
-162 MDDLNRY
+162 DLDGY
-169 FDVLVKAN
+169 FDVIIKAN

-183 AGQLMEAFTGVGGAA
+183 AGELMEAFTGVGGAA
-198 KAAGLDY
+198 KAAGQDY
-205 KDTATALGILAN
+205 KTTSTALGILAN
-217 NYVTG
+217 AGTKG
-222 SQAGTALNSI
+222 AEAGTALNSI
-232 LVRMTSKQEALNA
+232 LVRMTSKQEAMNA

-251 NIYDAAGNTRNFGDI
+251 SIYDAAGNTRNFGDI
-266 LKDTNKAM
+266 LKDTSKAM
-274 AGLTEKQKNSYMS
+274 EGMTEEQKNSYLS
-287 TIAGAN
+287 AIAGTN
-293 YYSMYKNLLEG
+293 YYSTYNQLLEG
-304 VTEGVDGSAS
+304 VNKTVDGGAS

-328 ALDTMHETTTNTV
+328 ALDTMHETTTDTV
-341 DYAFSLLDSGLQNV
+341 DYAFSLLDSALQNV

-366 IQSALRYVAEKVL
+366 IQSAVQYVAGEVL

-393 QDPVLVKFGE
+393 QDPVIVKFKE
-403 LKDMLGDV
+403 FKNWVGDV
-411 KDKFGEFTDFLS
+411 GNKISEFNSFLS
-423 EHQEVIA
+423 EHQEILVA
-430 ATAWVVGGLTT
+430 AAWAVGGLTT

-449 AILASIRSGIETGI
+449 AILASVRSGIETGI
-463 IIAMYAAEWA
+463 LIAMYAAEWA
-473 TAAATTALAVAT
+473 TAAATTAL
-485 KALGAAFAFLTSPL
+485 GAAFNFLTSPI
-499 TLIILGFAAAMAASI
+499 TILILLFAGLMAATY
-514 LLYKNWDTVKEK
+514 LVYKNWDKIKVKAD
-526 LGELWQKIQEI
+526 ELWQKILEFGAGLRECWNGI
-537 GSNVMNAMSE
+537 IEDVNIN
-547 WWDYIMQ
+547 
-554 CLDQNFVQPWNNFWD
+554 LVQPWNNFWD
-569 SVGEKVSA
+569 AVGGKVSA
-577 VWQGIKSA
+577 VWQGIKNA
-585 VKSGINSVINFVNSG
+585 VKSGINSVINFINSG

-616 IIGGKHVGLN
+616 IVGGKHVGLN
-626 IPTIPTLAT
+626 IPKIPTLAT

-655 VVPLSK
+655 VVPLTK

-666 NGGAGGGITYSP
+666 NGGVGGGITYSP

-693 AMRSSYEEFKDFMD
+693 AMRSSYEEFKEFMD
-707 RYTRERRRLAF
+707 RYTSERRRLAF

>member
-1 MANKQRFD
+1 MANRQRFD
-9 IEIGAQ
+9 IEIGADI
-15 VDPSVRKA
+15 DPSVRKA
-23 ASNAQSILGS
+23 ASETQNILGS

-97 EATAFTSAQA
+97 KATAFTSAQA
-107 GDALGYMALAGWD
+107 GDALGYMSLAGWD

-131 LKLAEATGA
+131 LKLAEATGS

-162 MDDLNRY
+162 MDDLNGY
-169 FDVLVKAN
+169 FDVLIKAN

-183 AGQLMEAFTGVGGAA
+183 AGELMEAFTGVGGAA
-198 KAAGLDY
+198 KAAGQDY
-205 KDTATALGILAN
+205 KTTATALGILAN
-217 NYVTG
+217 ANTKG
-222 SQAGTALNSI
+222 AEAGTALNSI
-232 LVRMTSKQEALNA
+232 LVRMTSKKEAMNA

-251 NIYDAAGNTRNFGDI
+251 SIYDAAGNTRNFGDI

-274 AGLTEKQKNSYMS
+274 AGMTEEEKNSYLAA
-287 TIAGAN
+287 IAGTN
-293 YYSMYKNLLEG
+293 YYSTYNQLLEG
-304 VTEGVDGSAS
+304 VNKTVDGGAS

-328 ALDTMHETTTNTV
+328 ALDTMHETTTDTV
-341 DYAFSLLDSGLQNV
+341 DYSFAKLDSALQDV
-355 QLQFLKAFGPE
+355 QLQFLKAFGPD
-366 IQSALRYVAEKVL
+366 IQKALDYVSENVL
-379 PKVANAAENLGNFI
+379 PAVSQAAQNLGNFI
-393 QDPVLVKFGE
+393 QDPVIVKFKE
-403 LKDMLGDV
+403 FKDWVGNVGD
-411 KDKFGEFTDFLS
+411 KISEFNSFLS
-423 EHQEVIA
+423 EHQEILVA
-430 ATAWVVGGLTT
+430 AAVAVGGLTT
-441 ALLIYNRA
+441 ALLVYNGA
-449 AILASIRSGIETGI
+449 AILASIQSGIETGML
-463 IIAMYAAEWA
+463 IAMYTTEWIA
-473 TAAATTALAVAT
+473 TAATT
-485 KALGAAFAFLTSPL
+485 ALGAAFAFLTSPITIAIL
-499 TLIILGFAAAMAASI
+499 AITAIIAVGV
-514 LLYKNWDTVKEK
+514 LLYKNWDTIKEK
-526 LGELWQKIQEI
+526 ASELGAYLQEKCE
-537 GSNVMNAMSE
+537 GMKES
-547 WWDYIMQ
+547 
-554 CLDQNFVQPWNNFWD
+554 WNNFWD
-569 SVGEKVSA
+569 AIGGKVSA
-577 VWQGIKSA
+577 VWQGIKNA
-585 VKSGINSVINFVNSG
+585 VKSGINSVINFINSG
-600 IGQLNKFQV
+600 IGKLNNFHV

-616 IIGGKHVGLN
+616 GIGGKSFGLK

-655 VVPLSK
+655 VVPLTK

-666 NGGAGGGITYSP
+666 NGGVGGGITYSP

-693 AMRSSYEEFKDFMD
+693 AVRSSYEEFKEFMD

>member
-1 MANKQRFD
+1 MANRQRFD
-9 IEIGAQ
+9 IEIGADI
-15 VDPSVRKA
+15 DPSVRKA
-23 ASNAQSILGS
+23 ASETQNILGS

-81 SSADFQKLSEA
+81 SSKDFEKLSEA

-97 EATAFTSAQA
+97 KATAFTSAQA
-107 GDALGYMALAGWD
+107 GDALGYMSLAGWD
-120 VNKSTKALMPT
+120 VNKSTKALMPV

-140 DLAETANLVTG
+140 DLAGTANLVTG

-162 MDDLNRY
+162 MDDLNGY

-183 AGQLMEAFTGVGGAA
+183 AGELMEAFTGVGGAA
-198 KAAGLDY
+198 KAAGQDY
-205 KDTATALGILAN
+205 KTTATALGILAN
-217 NYVTG
+217 ANTKGAV
-222 SQAGTALNSI
+222 AGTALNSI
-232 LVRMTSKQEALNA
+232 LVRMTSKKEAMNA

-274 AGLTEKQKNSYMS
+274 EGMTEEQKNSYLAA
-287 TIAGAN
+287 IAGTN
-293 YYSMYKNLLEG
+293 YYSTYNQLLEG
-304 VTEGVDGSAS
+304 VNKTVDGGAS

-328 ALDTMHETTTNTV
+328 ALDTMHETTTDTV
-341 DYAFSLLDSGLQNV
+341 DYSFAKLDSALQDV
-355 QLQFLKAFGPE
+355 QLQFLKAFGPD
-366 IQSALRYVAEKVL
+366 IQKALDYVSENVL
-379 PKVANAAENLGNFI
+379 PAVSQAAQDLGNFI
-393 QDPVLVKFGE
+393 QDPVIVKFKE
-403 LKDMLGDV
+403 FKDWVGDV
-411 KDKFGEFTDFLS
+411 GDKISEFNSFLS
-423 EHQEVIA
+423 EHQEILVA
-430 ATAWVVGGLTT
+430 AAVAVGGLTT
-441 ALLIYNRA
+441 ALLIYNGA
-449 AILASIRSGIETGI
+449 AILASVQSGIETGML
-463 IIAMYAAEWA
+463 IAMYTTEWIA
-473 TAAATTALAVAT
+473 TAATT
-485 KALGAAFAFLTSPL
+485 ALGAAFAFLTSPITIAIL
-499 TLIILGFAAAMAASI
+499 AITAIIAVGV
-514 LLYKNWDTVKEK
+514 LLYKNWDTIKEK
-526 LGELWQKIQEI
+526 ASELGAYLQEKCE
-537 GSNVMNAMSE
+537 GMKES
-547 WWDYIMQ
+547 
-554 CLDQNFVQPWNNFWD
+554 WNNFWD
-569 SVGEKVSA
+569 AIGGKVSA

-585 VKSGINSVINFVNSG
+585 VKSGINSVINFINSG

-616 IIGGKHVGLN
+616 IVGGKHVGLN
-626 IPTIPTLAT
+626 IPKIPTLAT

-693 AMRSSYEEFKDFMD
+693 AMRNSYEEFKEFMD